1 MGSPLAE
8 ALSFIASFAVAVAMT
23 FVVVPWLIPKLKA
36 RGVVGKDVNKPGQP
50 EIAEMGGIA
59 VVIGFFAGVGVG
71 LAIDGAT
78 NEDLLNVSL
87 SAALGAAF
95 VGLIDDLFE
104 IRQSQ
109 KAFFP
114 FLLALPLGVTLN
126 PVIYIPF
133 IGEVDFSVWMIVI
146 APFAITCAANAANM
160 LEGFNGLGTGL
171 GIVMSC
177 TLVSLALVHDRL
189 DGLYL
194 LVPLLGALV
203 AFLWFNKYPSKIF
216 PGDTLTLF
224 SGATI
229 AAAGMLSQLYI
240 QTFFIFIPM
249 MVEFF
254 LKSRSNFQ
262 AENYSSNAS
271 NRHLEYH
278 GKIESLTHIIMKH
291 ARVTERGLVFFIWG
305 TEIMVCA
312 IVIAFDLWVR

>member
-8 ALSFIASFAVAVAMT
+8 ALTFIASFAVALAMT
-23 FVVVPWLIPKLKA
+23 CIVVPWLIPKLKA
-36 RGVVGKDVNKPGQP
+36 RGLVGKDLNKPGQP

-71 LAIDGAT
+71 LTINGAT

-114 FLLALPLGVTLN
+114 FLLALPLGVTLA

-133 IGEVDFSVWMIVI
+133 IGEVDFGVWMIVI

-177 TLVSLALVHDRL
+177 TLVLLALIHERL

-194 LVPLLGALV
+194 LLPLLGALV
-203 AFLWFNKYPSKIF
+203 AFLWFNKYPSRIF

-271 NRHLEYH
+271 NGHLEYH
-278 GKIESLTHIIMKH
+278 GKIESLTHIFMK
-291 ARVTERGLVFFIWG
+291 RMRLTEKQLVMLIWVL
-305 TEIMVCA
+305 EICLCLTVLS
-312 IVIAFDLWVR
+312 VDVLV